1 MKVAEKLVPELRF
14 PKFKENYGIFKIEA
28 LLTKYLDPVNV
39 KETKDYQ
46 QIGIRS
52 HGKGIFH
59 KPFVTGGAL
68 GNKRVFWVK
77 EKVFTLNIVFAWE
90 QAIAITTSSENGM
103 IASHRF
109 PMYRPVKDLTCIE
122 YIHRFFLT
130 KRGKH
135 LLGIASPGGAGRNKT
150 LGQKTFAELKV
161 VVPDLLEQQKIAS
174 FLSAVEKKIEKLTR
188 KKELLEKYKKG
199 VMQKIFSQEIRFKD
213 ENGKDYPDW
222 EEKRFNEIVIKH
234 RLGGNYQNSEIKTE
248 NPLIKMGNVNRGNIS
263 LSKVEYISNESEIN
277 PEDKI
282 EYNDLLFNTRNT
294 LALVGK
300 VAIWKC
306 ELSKAYYNSNLMYM
320 KFENNVFMNYRF
332 NSYEGIKQLRRLA
345 TGTTSVAAIYTKD
358 LLKLKFFMPP
368 INEQRKI
375 STFLE
380 AIDKKIQAA
389 QSQLTQTQA
398 FKKGLLQKMFV

>member
-1 MKVAEKLVPELRF
+1 VKAAEKLVPELRF
-14 PKFKENYGIFKIEA
+14 SDFKDKFKIYKIRKIFNRISN
-28 LLTKYLDPVNV
+28 PVAV
-39 KETKDYQ
+39 DETELYQ

-59 KPFVTGGAL
+59 KNLVTGMDL
-68 GNKRVFWVK
+68 GNKRVFWIK
-77 EKVFTLNIVFAWE
+77 EDTFIVNIVFAWE
-90 QAIAITTSSENGM
+90 QAVAKTTSAENGM

-109 PMYRPVKDLTCIE
+109 PMYQSIRNVSDLC
-122 YIHRFFLT
+122 YILYFFLT
-130 KRGKH
+130 PKGKH
-135 LLGIASPGGAGRNKT
+135 LLGLASPGGAGRNKT
-150 LGQKTFAELKV
+150 LGQKTFEELSLELPSV
-161 VVPDLLEQQKIAS
+161 SEQQKIAS
-174 FLSAVEKKIEKLTR
+174 FLSALDKKIEKLTR
-188 KKELLEKYKKG
+188 KKELLEQYKKG

-213 ENGKDYPDW
+213 ENGKDFPDW
-222 EEKRFNEIVIKH
+222 VEKRFHEIVIKY
-234 RLGGNYQNSEIKTE
+234 RLGGNYQNSETKTE

-263 LSKVEYISNESEIN
+263 LSKVAYISNESEIN

-282 EYNDLLFNTRNT
+282 EYNDLFFNTRNT

-358 LLKLKFFMPP
+358 LLKLKFFIPTLD
-368 INEQRKI
+368 EQRKI
-375 STFLE
+375 SIFLKT
-380 AIDKKIQAA
+380 IDKKIQAV
-389 QSQLTQTQA
+389 QTQLTQTQY
-398 FKKGLLQKMFV
+398 FKRGLLQKMFV